1 MRYYTTTEA
10 ASHLK
15 LDPSRVRILCQQ
27 GRIETIKVGDVYGI
41 AETELERFAAVDRR
55 PGRPR
60 KDTSAQS
67 TAAIPFE
74 HGVLSR

>member
-10 ASHLK
+10 AARLN

-41 AETELERFAAVDRR
+41 AETELDRFAQLER
-55 PGRPR
+55 PRGRPR
-60 KDTSAQS
+60 IHPATSSASTGVS
-67 TAAIPFE
+67 TAA
-74 HGVLSR
+74 GSR